1 MNGCELNYKISF
13 YDHCQR
19 QSQYTMSKK
28 IIRKKIEKKI
38 LHKKQP
44 ATETN
49 VSAIRCHTWTHSTLK
64 ITSGKTK
71 LNEELSHELPTLG
84 NWSLW
89 NGSAG
94 VSSLSKWSV
103 FHSFSVFRLLSLV
116 RHTCLCNWIK
126 TTPRRNLMNIPI
138 INSGFVFEFLTRKQ
152 KKNGQICRQIS
163 AKLAASWR

>member
-1 MNGCELNYKISF
+1 
-13 YDHCQR
+13 
-19 QSQYTMSKK
+19 MSTAVSLHDVKENHK
-28 IIRKKIEKKI
+28 KKIEKKI

-126 TTPRRNLMNIPI
+126 TTPRQNLMNIPI

-152 KKNGQICRQIS
+152 KNGQICRQIS
-163 AKLAASWR
+163 AKLAAGWR